1 MSDEPRVAE
10 VLQQLRAGVRQ
21 RQAELA
27 TIGAATDEARFK
39 LVELTSKEYVQE
51 PICVSPRPVVGRWIV
66 FARKA
71 VFHVFM
77 KWYLRPV
84 VEQQNA
90 FNQTASRLVQ
100 DLVQSQEKL
109 ARQLRELEARLGALE
124 KRVREAAP
132 AAPEDRG

>member
-39 LVELTSKEYVQE
+39 LVELTAKEYIQE

-71 VFHVFM
+71 FFHLLM

-84 VEQQNA
+84 LEQQNA

-109 ARQLRELEARLGALE
+109 ARQLRELEARLAAVE
-124 KRVREAAP
+124 KRVRE
-132 AAPEDRG
+132 D

>member
-1 MSDEPRVAE
+1 MAGEPRVAE

-21 RQAELA
+21 RKAELA

-39 LVELTSKEYVQE
+39 LVELTAKEYVQE

-71 VFHVFM
+71 FFHLLM

-84 VEQQNA
+84 LEQQNA

-100 DLVQSQEKL
+100 DLVQSQERL
-109 ARQLRELEARLGALE
+109 ARQLRELEARLAAVE
-124 KRVREAAP
+124 KRVREISPAP
-132 AAPEDRG
+132 PEDPV

>member
-39 LVELTSKEYVQE
+39 LVELTAKEYIQE

-71 VFHVFM
+71 FFHLLM

-84 VEQQNA
+84 LEQQNA

-109 ARQLRELEARLGALE
+109 ARQLRELEARLAAVE
-124 KRVREAAP
+124 KRVRENSP
-132 AAPEDRG
+132 PPEDDAV